1 MYVQRERELDEGG
14 RPNESERRPLRRTNR
29 PQMTRAQAGGH
40 VDTIASQQRTNKQ
53 VLYHRV
59 PPEKSENHMQ
69 HMYMHLSMQETTG
82 NDEIVRR
89 SKDTKGELEA
99 GQDLPR
105 GGIKNL
111 PRGELE
117 LDGEEKTDRRKP
129 ARL

>member
-1 MYVQRERELDEGG
+1 
-14 RPNESERRPLRRTNR
+14 
-29 PQMTRAQAGGH
+29 MTRAQAGGH

-89 SKDTKGELEA
+89 SKDAKGELDTA
-99 GQDLPR
+99 NSRVHRLLTFDTR
-105 GGIKNL
+105 GL
-111 PRGELE
+111 FS
-117 LDGEEKTDRRKP
+117 LDSMGFFAHGAMRMIRVYS
-129 ARL
+129 RC